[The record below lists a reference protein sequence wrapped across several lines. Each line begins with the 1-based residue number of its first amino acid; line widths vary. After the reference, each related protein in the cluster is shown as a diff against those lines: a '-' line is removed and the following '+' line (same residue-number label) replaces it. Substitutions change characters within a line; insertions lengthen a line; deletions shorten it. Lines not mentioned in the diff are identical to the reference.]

1 MRTKKKNKKSEEI
14 WIKIRDLTGSIT
26 KNSDYYD
33 EKYTKIKFNL
43 DNDLPLN
50 KAIEIHNATIVV
62 WAVFHENNRYY
73 PQVFLDEC
81 LYEL

>member
-14 WIKIRDLTGSIT
+14 WIKIRDLIGSIT

-43 DNDLPLN
+43 DND
-50 KAIEIHNATIVV
+50 
-62 WAVFHENNRYY
+62 
-73 PQVFLDEC
+73 
-81 LYEL
+81 